1 MKKLMSAVLMLG
13 LAVPVMAADLSANAD
28 YKAKC
33 AGCHGAN
40 GEGKA
45 ALKTAPM
52 KDAAAKSADEL
63 TKAITDGKGKMP
75 AYKGKLTEAQIKTLV
90 EDIKA
95 QK

>member
-52 KDAAAKSADEL
+52 KDAASKSADEL